1 MYYKY
6 KHTIVKAEVRSRSN
20 GKMDMENMANIISK
34 PKALLVTTREIEK
47 GDRWIMDSGATCHM
61 TSKLNKL
68 SSASSC
74 LGGTVNLPNDE
85 FTLLPYVGKC

>member
-34 PKALLVTTREIEK
+34 PKALLVTTRDKENGE
-47 GDRWIMDSGATCHM
+47 MDNGFRCYM
-61 TSKLNKL
+61 
-68 SSASSC
+68 
-74 LGGTVNLPNDE
+74 
-85 FTLLPYVGKC
+85 PYDI